1 MTIEVR
7 EPRDDG
13 TVTGETVTTV
23 LAADQV
29 SPGLVLRW
37 SAAGTLGVL
46 GVLLAAYAIY
56 LVRGI
61 LVLVFIALFLAVSLE
76 PAVRWL
82 TARGVRRSAA
92 VTIVMAVLVGMVAA
106 FVWSVVPPLVDQAGK
121 LVSDLPGYLHKLS
134 TQSRA
139 VREVTDRYHLTDK
152 LNELLAAAPGRLAG
166 GAVGFVQRFF
176 GFVGSTLT
184 VLVLTIY
191 FMADIPRLRR
201 GVVLLFPSRRRT
213 RVGEIVDVA
222 VEKVGG
228 YMIGNIIIS
237 LIAGA
242 ATFACLE
249 ALRVPFALPLAVTV
263 AITDLIPMIGAT
275 LGAVVCVTVAV
286 LTGGVWPDGVLV
298 LAFFLLYQQVENY
311 LIAPRVLRGT
321 VNLSSVGVLLVALV
335 GGTVLG
341 LIGAVIAIP
350 IAATVKVAVSP
361 VFAAGAGA
369 RNAGAGAQDAGD
381 RPPTPDD
388 RSPTGS
394 DRPTG

>member
-1 MTIEVR
+1 MTTEVR
-7 EPRDDG
+7 QPQGD
-13 TVTGETVTTV
+13 ETVMTV
-23 LAADQV
+23 LAADRV
-29 SPGLVLRW
+29 SPSLVLRW

-61 LVLVFIALFLAVSLE
+61 LVLVFIALFLAVSLD

-92 VTIVMAVLVGMVAA
+92 VTIVMAVLVGMVVA
-106 FVWSVVPPLVDQAGK
+106 FVWSVVPPLVEQGGK
-121 LVSDLPGYLHKLS
+121 LVSDLPGYLEKLS
-134 TQSRA
+134 AQSRG

-152 LNELLAAAPGRLAG
+152 LNELLAATPGKLAN
-166 GAVGFVQRFF
+166 GAVGFVHRFF
-176 GFVGSTLT
+176 GIIGSTLT

-191 FMADIPRLRR
+191 FMADIPRIRR
-201 GVVLLFPSRRRT
+201 GVVRVFPAARRT
-213 RVGEIVDVA
+213 RVGEIVDIA

-228 YMIGNIIIS
+228 YMIGNIVIS
-237 LIAGA
+237 LFAGA

-249 ALRVPFALPLAVTV
+249 ALRIPFALPLAVTV

-275 LGAVVCVTVAV
+275 LGAAACVAVAV
-286 LTGGVWPDGVLV
+286 LTRGIWPEGVLV
-298 LAFFLLYQQVENY
+298 LAFFILYQQLENY
-311 LIAPRVLRGT
+311 LIAPRVLRGA

-361 VFAAGAGA
+361 AFAP
-369 RNAGAGAQDAGD
+369 DAAAPDAAAPDATDGD
-381 RPPTPDD
+381 RPPTPED
-388 RSPTGS
+388 RSPTES